1 MELGEGQDAISFKL
15 KQIFALRS
23 GDQIT
28 LNAKQVERKQRIV
41 NSLSIAMTS
50 IQVVMIIKHKSSQA
64 LLTRLR
70 IKVEKWQMR
79 LSSWPFTSRTT
90 AQPLCCHNSEKVTQT
105 LIYPYLGTYPH
116 IRIIVLSGFKASS
129 DQSRQSPFDAVSYL
143 STKMK
148 LVYQKLQQIRV
159 QCEPVK
165 LLYHVFIILYRCV
178 LH

>member
-50 IQVVMIIKHKSSQA
+50 KQVVMIIKHKSSQA

-105 LIYPYLGTYPH
+105 LIYPYLGTH
-116 IRIIVLSGFKASS
+116 IPTYVLLFCQGLRPV
-129 DQSRQSPFDAVSYL
+129 QTSRGSLHLTQFPISL
-143 STKMK
+143 
-148 LVYQKLQQIRV
+148 QK
-159 QCEPVK
+159 
-165 LLYHVFIILYRCV
+165 
-178 LH
+178 